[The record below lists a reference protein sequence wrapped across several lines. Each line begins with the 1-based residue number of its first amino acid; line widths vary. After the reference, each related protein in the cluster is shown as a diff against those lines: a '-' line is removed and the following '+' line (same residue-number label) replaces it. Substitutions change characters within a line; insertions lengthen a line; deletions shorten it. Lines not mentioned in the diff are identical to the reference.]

1 MDSIKDLA
9 NNLYDSAM
17 LLKLAALED
26 KHKLEILN
34 LIQVEDYLLGVQD
47 CKKLGRLNPHFLRN
61 RHYQTGFGN
70 QYTLE
75 QVGLDGLDKEIV

>member
-1 MDSIKDLA
+1 MEIKDLA

-26 KHKLEILN
+26 EHKLAMLSFISV
-34 LIQVEDYLLGVQD
+34 QDYLLGVHD
-47 CKKLGRLNPHFLRN
+47 CQKRGKENPDFLRN

-70 QYTLE
+70 QYALE
-75 QVGLDGLDKEIV
+75 QIQNGLNKEIV